1 MARLIKNDRSMI
13 LGIKIATIF
22 EDGSSKERVFKVG
35 DIIDGLRYVE
45 DGSIVTVSG
54 KITNINY
61 TMPTKLT
68 WNKNN
73 PSDTLSVDMTIN
85 SIELDASSL
94 YEANVVTVDAAE
106 IVEWEGEEDV
116 KRILITPQVTYQME
130 MHYSNRTTQ
139 IAEIRVGDVFDKV
152 RIMNPNDLGNDK
164 TGKFTVIG
172 FAYKLGTNKTVVI
185 TGIAFADDDGNKFVA
200 DLEYILALNE
210 LYSFDVTDTTAF
222 ATVMTKVADGDT
234 VILSNT
240 IDTSD
245 GSMLVI
251 SAKKNV
257 TLNMGDNDIVTENAS
272 TSGFRVTAGAE
283 VTVEGN
289 GKFVSTTPYD
299 KDHSTGVLNVTTGG
313 KLIFNGSG
321 ISAVY
326 KEDPV
331 NKGNFGICVYNESEV
346 VVNDG
351 EFEAGW
357 YCLCSSG
364 LQQDEDTYIEINGGT
379 FISMVDY
386 VIYHPQT
393 GTLVINGGTLK
404 GAGGVICMNS
414 GNVKITDGYLSSDG
428 TGNLG
433 EWSDG
438 TSGAGV
444 AVINLLAKYNDV
456 TCEITGG
463 TFKAAEGVPVI
474 SINTSKHTV
483 LISISGGKFSSKP
496 DTAWIADGYEC
507 SNEPDEDGFYVV
519 SAKTLTEDE

>member
-22 EDGSSKERVFKVG
+22 EDGSSKERVFKIG

-45 DGSIVTVSG
+45 DGSIITVSG

-61 TMPTKLT
+61 TMPAKLT

-94 YEANVVTVDAAE
+94 YEANVVTVDAHE

-116 KRILITPQVTYQME
+116 KRMLITPQVTYQME

-139 IAEIRVGDVFDKV
+139 IAEIGVGDVFDKV

-185 TGIAFADDDGNKFVA
+185 TGIAFVDNDGNKFVA

-234 VILSNT
+234 VILSDT
-240 IDTSD
+240 IDTTN
-245 GSMLVI
+245 GTLI
-251 SAKKNV
+251 LFNGKKDV
-257 TLNMGDNDIVTENAS
+257 VLNMGENDIITENSGS
-272 TSGFRVTAGAE
+272 TGVKITNGD
-283 VTVEGN
+283 VIIEGE
-289 GKFVSTTPYD
+289 GRFVSTTPYD
-299 KDHSTGVLNVTTGG
+299 KDHASGVLNVNTGG
-313 KLIFNGSG
+313 KVIFNGSG
-321 ISAVY
+321 VSAVY

-331 NKGNFGICVYNESEV
+331 NKGNFGIVCLADSQVI
-346 VVNDG
+346 VNDG
-351 EFEAGW
+351 TFDAGW
-357 YCLCSSG
+357 YAISSSG
-364 LQQDEDTYIEINGGT
+364 IYTDPNNYVEINGGVLT
-379 FISMVDY
+379 SMVDY
-386 VIYHPQT
+386 AIYHPQA
-393 GTLVINGGTLK
+393 GTLKINGGTIR
-404 GAGGVICMNS
+404 GAGGAICVNR
-414 GNVKITDGYLSSDG
+414 GDLIITGGYLSSDG

-438 TSGAGV
+438 TSGAGM
-444 AVINLLAKYNDV
+444 AVINLQAKYGDV

-463 TFKAAEGVPVI
+463 TFKAAEGVPVFTV
-474 SINTSKHTV
+474 NTSKFNV
-483 LISISGGKFSSKP
+483 LLSISGGRFS
-496 DTAWIADGYEC
+496 TAPAAEYIADGYEC
-507 SNEPDEDGFYVV
+507 SNEPDEEGFYVV
-519 SAKTLTEDE
+519 SVKTSTEDE